1 MSNTRGHGY
10 IKALNVETGAEW
22 EIRPDMLLQ
31 SDHPWKVLDKK
42 HLGLPGA
49 MRNQDPSTEAPKAMS
64 LKAKKNYSEPN
75 VIMTSKGKPFAT
87 ENAAKSAMARKGLSK
102 HEWLVLPN
110 GDNGFIISKL

>member
-1 MSNTRGHGY
+1 MAVREHGY
-10 IKALNVETGAEW
+10 IKALNIETGAEW

-31 SDHPWKVLDKK
+31 SNHPWRVLDKE

-49 MRNQDPSTEAPKAMS
+49 MRNQEPSTEAPKASS
-64 LKAKKNYSEPN
+64 LKAKKNYSEPK

-87 ENAAKSAMARKGLSK
+87 DIAAKAAMSRKGLSE

-110 GDNGFIISKL
+110 GNNGFIISKL